1 MNHLEHRA
9 VPDLGWV
16 QSTLPF
22 CRTQVSD
29 LKGRAGAARRCRAK
43 GKKDAQHV

>member
-1 MNHLEHRA
+1 MNHLEQRA

-16 QSTLPF
+16 QSALPF
-22 CRTQVSD
+22 FWKQVSD
-29 LKGRAGAARRCRAK
+29 LTGRSGAARRCRAK